1 MSGHHNKGTAPPGY
15 GLQRRSCDGNTIE
28 TLHGSGAADCQ
39 QLFEESA
46 ERANWINEM
55 DLQNPVA
62 HRGRRIAL
70 A

>member
-1 MSGHHNKGTAPPGY
+1 MAGSVGRAQGSRNENIHDSGGA
-15 GLQRRSCDGNTIE
+15 DG
-28 TLHGSGAADCQ
+28 Q

-46 ERANWINEM
+46 KRVDSINEM

-62 HRGRRIAL
+62 HRARRIAL